1 MNNGELKMNTILSI
15 YIFHICFGL
24 IGAGLVFAFIVY
36 SNKKEAERKKA
47 IIEKG
52 KRMGLL

>member
-1 MNNGELKMNTILSI
+1 MNTILSI

-24 IGAGLVFAFIVY
+24 ISAVLAFAFIVY
-36 SNKKEAERKKA
+36 SNKKDAERKKA

-52 KRMGLL
+52 KKMGLL